1 MCFSVCLLV
10 AAVLQPYLDHVHS
23 GIFLVTGGFG
33 VGARHPHIL
42 QVRRILSEMISKKWS
57 EVWIIAPSMTLWS
70 WIKHSPDLVSPRLLS
85 AVIYLCVTHPP
96 FLWCFFLVH
105 DWSIVSWYHIL
116 VYVSSNF
123 RTLQKWTLLPFCL
136 FSELVI
142 AFKLNSKG
150 QISRWQTTTMTWFSQ

>member
-57 EVWIIAPSMTLWS
+57 EV
-70 WIKHSPDLVSPRLLS
+70 
-85 AVIYLCVTHPP
+85 
-96 FLWCFFLVH
+96 
-105 DWSIVSWYHIL
+105 
-116 VYVSSNF
+116 
-123 RTLQKWTLLPFCL
+123 
-136 FSELVI
+136 
-142 AFKLNSKG
+142 
-150 QISRWQTTTMTWFSQ
+150 